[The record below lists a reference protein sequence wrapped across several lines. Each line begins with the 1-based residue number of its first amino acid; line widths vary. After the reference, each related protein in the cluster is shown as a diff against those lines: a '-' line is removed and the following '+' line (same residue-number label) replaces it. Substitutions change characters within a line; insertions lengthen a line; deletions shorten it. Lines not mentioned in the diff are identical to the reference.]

1 MSSSSVAVGEGGESI
16 MDSSQQLMDQEKV
29 EGCLLSIDDEGY
41 ETPGKKDLPP
51 LVVKH
56 SKSAIKESI
65 KKVVK

>member
-1 MSSSSVAVGEGGESI
+1 MSSSSVAVGEGESI

-29 EGCLLSIDDEGY
+29 EECLLSIDDEGY

-56 SKSAIKESI
+56 SKSATKESI